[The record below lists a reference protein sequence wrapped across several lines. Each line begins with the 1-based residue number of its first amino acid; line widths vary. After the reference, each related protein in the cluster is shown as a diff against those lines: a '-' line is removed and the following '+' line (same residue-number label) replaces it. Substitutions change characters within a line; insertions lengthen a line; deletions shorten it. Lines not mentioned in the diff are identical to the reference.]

1 MQVVILAG
9 GLGSRISEESIL
21 RPKPMIEI
29 GNKPILWHIMR
40 NYSKYD
46 INEFIICCGYKGYMI
61 KEYFANYFLHNCDVT
76 FDMSSGDLLTEIHSS
91 DCEPWKVTLVDTGY
105 LTQTGGRLLRVKEY
119 LNEGNFCFTYG
130 DGVSNIDIKR
140 LIQCHISSS
149 KKATLTAVQP
159 IGRYGTLVLN
169 NNEVVN
175 FTEKPIGDNRWV
187 NGGFFV
193 LNKSVLNLIEG
204 DNTSWESDVL
214 PILSDKRELNAYT
227 HNGFW
232 HPMDT
237 LRDKNKLEELWKNN
251 NVPWAI

>member
-1 MQVVILAG
+1 
-9 GLGSRISEESIL
+9 
-21 RPKPMIEI
+21 
-29 GNKPILWHIMR
+29 MR
-40 NYSKYD
+40 NYSKYN

-105 LTQTGGRLLRVKEY
+105 LTQTGGRLLRIKEY
-119 LNEGNFCFTYG
+119 LKEGNFCFTYG
-130 DGVSNIDIKR
+130 DGVSNIDIKE
-140 LIQCHISSS
+140 LIKCHISSS

-159 IGRYGTLVLN
+159 VGRYGTLTLY
-169 NNEVVN
+169 NNEVTN

-193 LNKSVLNLIEG
+193 LNKAVLNYIEG

-214 PILSDKRELNAYT
+214 PILSEKRELNAYT
-227 HNGFW
+227 HDGFW

-237 LRDKNKLEELWKNN
+237 LRDKNKLEELWKNKN
-251 NVPWAI
+251 APWAT